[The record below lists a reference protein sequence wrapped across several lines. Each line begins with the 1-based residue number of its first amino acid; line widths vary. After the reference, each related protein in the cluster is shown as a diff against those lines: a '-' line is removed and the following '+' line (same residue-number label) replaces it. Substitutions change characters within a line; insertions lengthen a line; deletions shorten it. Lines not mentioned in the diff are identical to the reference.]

1 MVQVSNMDT
10 SISGPLAKKPRSL
23 RSLLIEA
30 WKNRW
35 SEVEWGIHVKQVLP
49 RGVSGDVYDLAD
61 CILQQSLIGMAPNR
75 LMISYLY
82 YSIDAGIVSHGAV
95 LEAVSSQGDFSRT
108 ECVSCLLDLVLSIRE
123 QIACDG
129 SDGECIKLCKSLISI
144 SVWLL
149 RCLTSCASI
158 LTEGRGYGFSGATST
173 QSTAHNANYINTFK
187 QAISNTEKCCKIL
200 AFISQSPFLVS
211 LINVGKNEDKAMY
224 KVLHDVFSHL
234 LEQEQKTNTL
244 VTVIGSV
251 DFVDS
256 ALGFLPAVDWSNETA
271 GKIAASQLQGLLNGK
286 SSTLHPSSLAFSQI
300 NPIIAFNVVLHP
312 ASETDEIARQ
322 LFKIAKFND
331 LALSDLY
338 CECIRACL
346 IGLVDAA
353 GEKPSSSASSDDL
366 KWAAFTFLK
375 MPQILMRLEELNGC
389 QSDHTEVEKGL
400 NRLLTYSPLLDLTDR
415 KSNVEWFQLFLK
427 ELQKANLISEAKVEQ
442 LSSKRQAEASKSS
455 QLGKRDTTKT
465 TQAGSSLILKVEPT
479 IHSIL
484 QTLESDCSKNQDA
497 ILDVL
502 CHMQSARSL
511 GLILS
516 SLAANGKLRHF
527 TMKLLKFNEF
537 NKQPVGETT
546 PKLEQTRGLL
556 FDVTF
561 LMLCQISQNYGSD
574 VITQNQETQDTFFA
588 SWCAQCLPQSGS
600 HRCPDA
606 ILVTCDANKVEQLL
620 NQITSAEN
628 DFKSNTVK
636 WHEVCL
642 NLPAAI
648 KEVLLA
654 WEHGAIT
661 ADTVKSILD
670 NVKSKMCCLPI
681 VVSAWLCSY
690 ITLLHHEERLKPV
703 NILQQFILPF
713 NKEGPGDFYKE
724 RSSIM
729 VTIIK
734 RMMYDMLPNK
744 SIQHGL
750 IVKTPLAEII
760 ESTFA
765 SVHSRSWLDL
775 KSTYDISTLL
785 NVGGSV
791 WFVDT
796 LVRQLLRWDHAHDLN
811 RAVALIFGFFH
822 LNLKECS
829 QALVSHVLP
838 SYLLSKSKQELLFQ
852 PRASAL
858 ARLAVLTICATLT
871 EEQMQAA
878 NHPGQNRRTSST
890 SSPSKQPNGQGDLL
904 QNSNL
909 TNGDSLLN
917 KSSKGH
923 LDLSALLAETP
934 FYLNNKDESTLLKD
948 PYMRSVADLILLLS
962 SITSEPEISQ
972 RTIFPLVFIEQLLLC
987 VQEKSKSLL
996 QFLTL
1001 ETVTNLIRICPANLT
1016 NQFIVAISDMGTAKS
1031 RKALAKSLC
1040 QLHRVKKLSGIQCH

>member
-1 MVQVSNMDT
+1 MVQVSTMDT
-10 SISGPLAKKPRSL
+10 TMSGPLSKKPRSL
-23 RSLLIEA
+23 SSLLIEA

-35 SEVEWGIHVKQVLP
+35 SEVEWGVHVKQVLP

-61 CILQQSLIGMAPNR
+61 CILQQSLIGVTPNR

-82 YSIDAGIVSHGAV
+82 YSINAGIVSHGAV
-95 LEAVSSQGDFSRT
+95 LEAIASQDDFTKT
-108 ECVSCLLDLVLSIRE
+108 ECVSCLLDFVLSIRE
-123 QIACDG
+123 QISSDG
-129 SDGECIKLCKSLISI
+129 SDGDCIELTKSLISI
-144 SVWLL
+144 SIWLL
-149 RCLTSCASI
+149 RCLYSCANI
-158 LTEGRGYGFSGATST
+158 LIELR
-173 QSTAHNANYINTFK
+173 NAPSQLQASSSVNLIASK
-187 QAISNTEKCCKIL
+187 QGVSNTEKCCKML
-200 AFISQSPFLVS
+200 SFISQSPFIVS
-211 LINVGKNEDKAMY
+211 LINVGRNEDKAKY
-224 KVLHDVFSHL
+224 KVLQQVFNQL
-234 LEQEQKTNTL
+234 LELEQKSNILASVINNVDYIEAALSFLTN
-244 VTVIGSV
+244 I
-251 DFVDS
+251 
-256 ALGFLPAVDWSNETA
+256 DWSGGNA
-271 GKIAASQLQGLLNGK
+271 AQIASTQLQTSLYGK
-286 SSTLHPSSLAFSQI
+286 NSTFHPSSLAFSQI

-312 ASETDEIARQ
+312 ASETGEIARQ
-322 LFKIAKFND
+322 LSKIAKFND
-331 LALSDLY
+331 LSLSDLY

-346 IGLVDAA
+346 IGLVDAT
-353 GEKPSSSASSDDL
+353 GEKPSASPSSDDL
-366 KWAAFTFLK
+366 KWTGFTFHK
-375 MPQILMRLEELNGC
+375 MPQILFKLEAINGC
-389 QSDHTEVEKGL
+389 HPDHPEVEKGL

-415 KSNVEWFQLFLK
+415 KSNVEWFPLFLK
-427 ELQKANLISEAKVEQ
+427 ELQKASLISEAKVEQ
-442 LSSKRQAEASKSS
+442 LSSKRLAEASKSS
-455 QLGKRDTTKT
+455 QLVKRDLTKT
-465 TQAGSSLILKVEPT
+465 TQAASSLLLKLEPT

-484 QTLESDCSKNQDA
+484 QTLESDFSKNSDA

-502 CHMQSARSL
+502 CHMQSGRSL

-516 SLAANGKLRHF
+516 SLAASGKLRHF

-537 NKQPVGETT
+537 NKQPIGETT
-546 PKLEQTRGLL
+546 PKLAQTRGLL

-561 LMLCQISQNYGSD
+561 LMLCQISQDYGSD
-574 VITQNQETQDTFFA
+574 VITQNPETQDTFFA
-588 SWCAQCLPQSGS
+588 SWCSQCLPQNGS

-606 ILVTCDANKVEQLL
+606 ILVTCDAGKVEQLL
-620 NQITSAEN
+620 NQITSSEN
-628 DFKSNTVK
+628 DFRSNTVK

-661 ADTVKSILD
+661 TDTVKSILD

-713 NKEGPGDFYKE
+713 VREGHTEKDFYKE

-729 VTIIK
+729 VNIIK
-734 RMMYDMLPNK
+734 RMMYDMLPTR

-765 SVHSRSWLDL
+765 NVHSRSWLDL

-791 WFVDT
+791 WFVDS

-829 QALVSHVLP
+829 QALVSTVLP

-871 EEQMQAA
+871 EQQMLGENYSNQ
-878 NHPGQNRRTSST
+878 RRKTSST
-890 SSPSKQPNGQGDLL
+890 SSPSKQANGQGDIL
-904 QNSNL
+904 QAPNL
-909 TNGDSLLN
+909 PNGDSISHN
-917 KSSKGH
+917 KSKGQSE
-923 LDLSALLAETP
+923 LSCLLSETP

-948 PYMRSVADLILLLS
+948 SYMRSVADLMLLLS
-962 SITSEPEISQ
+962 SVTSEPEISQ

-987 VQEKSKSLL
+987 VQDKSKSLL

-1001 ETVTNLIRICPANLT
+1001 ETINNLIRICPAHLT
-1016 NQFIVAISDMGTAKS
+1016 YQFIIVLGDVGTAKS
-1031 RKALAKSLC
+1031 RKILAKSLC
-1040 QLHRVKKLSGIQCH
+1040 QLHRVKKLSGI